1 MKRIGGLVLMA
12 VCIGVL
18 SNCASPL
25 GLGARDHGDN
35 PGDFHNFPGDNT
47 GGGSG
52 DSGVADATAT
62 RSREDQASRGEPRA
76 GGGVLPPLGEF
87 DRTVPGF
94 QVFDPCTTETQ
105 AVFEDLGLVSTGSV
119 KRQTGY
125 RSCQFE
131 AQDQGGSK
139 ASVTV
144 ASRDFT
150 ISEVRSA
157 FPDGVEATG
166 EEAKSIYL
174 VEESFITNATCT
186 GYMETVQG
194 TISISW
200 TNLSDAISIA
210 DNCKNVERLASAAI

>member
-1 MKRIGGLVLMA
+1 MKRIGGLVLVA

-35 PGDFHNFPGDNT
+35 PGDFHNVPGDNT

-52 DSGVADATAT
+52 DSGVTDATAT
-62 RSREDQASRGEPRA
+62 RLRESQASSDEPRA
-76 GGGVLPPLGEF
+76 GEGVLPPLGEF

-94 QVFDPCTTETQ
+94 QVFDPCTTETL
-105 AVFEDLGLVSTGSV
+105 AVFEDSGLVSTGSV
-119 KRQTGY
+119 KRETGY

-131 AQDQGGSK
+131 AQERDGSK
-139 ASVTV
+139 ASVTI

-150 ISEVRSA
+150 LSEVRST

-166 EEAKSIYL
+166 EDAKSIYL

-186 GYMETVQG
+186 GYVGTVQG
-194 TISISW
+194 TLSISW
-200 TNLSDAISIA
+200 TNLSDAISIE
-210 DNCKNVERLASAAI
+210 DNCKNVERLASAVI

>member
-1 MKRIGGLVLMA
+1 MKRIGGLVLVA
-12 VCIGVL
+12 VCMGAL

-25 GLGARDHGDN
+25 GLGARDHGDET
-35 PGDFHNFPGDNT
+35 GDFHNLAGENA

-62 RSREDQASRGEPRA
+62 RSQEPKASSDEPRA
-76 GGGVLPPLGEF
+76 GGGVLPPHGEF
-87 DRTVPGF
+87 DRTAPGF

-105 AVFEDLGLVSTGSV
+105 AVFEHLGLVSTGSV
-119 KRQTGY
+119 KRETGY

-131 AQDQGGSK
+131 AQDRDGSK

-150 ISEVRSA
+150 ISEVRST
-157 FPDGVEATG
+157 FPDGVEVTG
-166 EEAKSIYL
+166 GQDKPIYL
-174 VEESFITNATCT
+174 VEESFIANATCT
-186 GYMETVQG
+186 GYVETVQG